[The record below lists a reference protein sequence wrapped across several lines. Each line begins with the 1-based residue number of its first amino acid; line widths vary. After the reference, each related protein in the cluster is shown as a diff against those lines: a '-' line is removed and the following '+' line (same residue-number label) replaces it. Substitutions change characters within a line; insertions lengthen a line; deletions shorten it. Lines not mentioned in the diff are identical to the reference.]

1 MMDLMKTKLNSL
13 QVIIDVFLFWSFY
26 NIKIKVTY
34 ERKPSLIT
42 SDSI

>member
-1 MMDLMKTKLNSL
+1 MMDLMKIKLNLL
-13 QVIIDVFLFWSFY
+13 QAFECFFFVSFY